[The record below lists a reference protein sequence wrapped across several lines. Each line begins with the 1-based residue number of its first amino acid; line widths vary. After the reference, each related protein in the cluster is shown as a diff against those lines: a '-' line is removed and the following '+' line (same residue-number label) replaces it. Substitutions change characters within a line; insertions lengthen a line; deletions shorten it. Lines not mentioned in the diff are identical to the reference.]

1 MKDEKRENDNR
12 AWKLWENGE
21 TVRSIVKS
29 WILGKTVRADMSGL
43 VVRFSVI
50 SNISIIEKAY
60 LFSALKIQIFL
71 QDKCGL

>member
-12 AWKLWENGE
+12 TWKLWENGE

-29 WILGKTVRADMSGL
+29 WILGKAVRVDMSGL
-43 VVRFSVI
+43 VVRFSVV
-50 SNISIIEKAY
+50 SNTSIIEKAY

-71 QDKCGL
+71 